1 MGERSQGGQKRID
14 VGALEVGARYRV
26 DWKHAQLRRSFR
38 FVGTLLSVEPE
49 PGHADDAETAYVLK
63 FEVKPRFGK
72 PAVETV
78 HQATLMEIVPA

>member
-1 MGERSQGGQKRID
+1 MSGRSPRGEGKVD

-26 DWKHAQLRRSFR
+26 DWRHAELRRSFR

-49 PGHADDAETAYVLK
+49 PGSAGDAETAHILR

-78 HQATLMEIVPA
+78 HQATLIEVVPA